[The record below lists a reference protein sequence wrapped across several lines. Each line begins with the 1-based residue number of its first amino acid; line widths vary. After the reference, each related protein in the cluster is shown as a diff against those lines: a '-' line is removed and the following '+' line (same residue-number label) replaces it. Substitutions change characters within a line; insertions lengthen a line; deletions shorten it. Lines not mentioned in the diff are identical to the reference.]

1 VEISAD
7 AVVKGECD
15 WSIDLTKRAIYPGT
29 FDPVH
34 YGHIDLMQRAC
45 AIFDEVIIAV
55 FDHGRPSKTLLFSV
69 EERVAMIE
77 EALNGPSNLNV
88 MPYSGLTVDF
98 ARKVFSA
105 VQSFARL
112 LRLGV
117 M

>member
-1 VEISAD
+1 M
-7 AVVKGECD
+7 KGESN
-15 WSIDLTKRAIYPGT
+15 WSIDLAKRAIYPGT

-55 FDHGRPSKTLLFSV
+55 FDHGRPSKTLLFGV

-88 MPYSGLTVDF
+88 MPY
-98 ARKVFSA
+98 
-105 VQSFARL
+105 QI
-112 LRLGV
+112 
-117 M
+117 